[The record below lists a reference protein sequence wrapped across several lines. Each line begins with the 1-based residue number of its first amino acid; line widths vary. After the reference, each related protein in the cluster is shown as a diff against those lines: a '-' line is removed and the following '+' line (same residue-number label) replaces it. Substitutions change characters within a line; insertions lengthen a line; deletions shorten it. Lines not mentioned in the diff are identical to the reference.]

1 MERLK
6 EKVALVTG
14 GCSGIG
20 AAISELFV
28 QEGAKVIVF
37 DLIEKEVVKRCNLDF
52 FKLNIGD
59 EKAIKE
65 AVNNIIAKYGR
76 IDILVNNAGIPGAN
90 KPTHVLSEEEWD
102 EVFDV
107 DVKGTFFCCKNIIPH
122 MINNGGGSIVNLCS
136 VFGTHGSQGEI
147 SAYHAAKGA
156 IMAMSKQDAATY
168 GKKGIRVNAIFPGT
182 IRTPLMENLTKEYPG
197 GFDSYAYYIAKRNPL
212 HKIGE
217 PMDVAY
223 GALYLAS
230 DEAKFVTGAS
240 LYIDGGYTVW

>member
-6 EKVALVTG
+6 EKVAVVTG

-20 AAISELFV
+20 EAITELFSK
-28 QEGAKVIVF
+28 EGAKVIVF
-37 DLIEKEVVKRCNLDF
+37 DLQEKDVIERCGADF
-52 FKLNIGD
+52 IQLNIGD
-59 EKAIKE
+59 EKAITE
-65 AVNNIIAKYGR
+65 AVEHIIAQYGR

-90 KPTHVLSEEEWD
+90 KPTHALSEEEWD
-102 EVFDV
+102 EVFDT
-107 DVKGTFFCCKNIIPH
+107 DVKGTFFCSKHVIPH
-122 MINNGGGSIVNLCS
+122 MVRNGGGSIVNLCS

-168 GKKGIRVNAIFPGT
+168 GRKNVRVNAIFPGT
-182 IRTPLMENLTKEYPG
+182 IETPLMRNLTKEYPG
-197 GFDSYAYYIAKRNPL
+197 GFDSYAEYIAKRNPL
-212 HKIGE
+212 HKIGK
-217 PMDVAY
+217 PIDVAY

-230 DEAKFVTGAS
+230 DEARFVTGAS

>member
-6 EKVALVTG
+6 EKVAVVTG

-20 AAISELFV
+20 EAITELFSK
-28 QEGAKVIVF
+28 EGAKVIVF
-37 DLIEKEVVKRCNLDF
+37 DLQEKDVIKRCGADF
-52 FKLNIGD
+52 IQLNIGD
-59 EKAIKE
+59 EKAITE
-65 AVNNIIAKYGR
+65 AVEHIITQYGR

-90 KPTHVLSEEEWD
+90 KPTHALSEEEWD
-102 EVFDV
+102 EVFDT
-107 DVKGTFFCCKNIIPH
+107 DVKGTFFCSKHVIPH
-122 MINNGGGSIVNLCS
+122 MVRNGGGSIVNLCS

-168 GKKGIRVNAIFPGT
+168 GRKNVRVNAIFPGT
-182 IRTPLMENLTKEYPG
+182 IETPLMRNLTKEYPG
-197 GFDSYAYYIAKRNPL
+197 GFDSYAEYIAKRNPL
-212 HKIGE
+212 HKIGK
-217 PMDVAY
+217 PIDVAY

-230 DEAKFVTGAS
+230 DEAGFVTGAS